1 MVFSSIPF
9 LYYFL
14 PIVLIA
20 YFLVPRKAKNY
31 VLLLASLFFYFYGE
45 QLLVLLMLSS
55 ALVDYSMA
63 RIIEKFRD
71 NKIIPKIAL
80 AFTLLFDLGVLCYF
94 KYVDFFISNFN
105 AVFGMEIPLL
115 KIALP
120 LGISFY
126 TFQTLSYVLDVYRGD
141 VEAQKNFF
149 TYATYLTLF
158 PQLVAGPIVRYKT
171 VAHEL
176 LYREHSVSKFSQGV
190 FRFSIGMGKK
200 IMIANMLGEFV
211 NAFSSIQNPTVL
223 LCWLFAAAYSLQIYF
238 DFSGYS
244 DMAIGL
250 GKMFGFEFNE
260 NFDHPYTSKSISEF
274 WRRWHMSLGS
284 WFRDYIYIPLGGNRV
299 KFPRWLL
306 NVFVVWFATG
316 LWHGA
321 SWNFVLWGVYFGVFL
336 VLEKLFLGNLLKKL
350 PGFVSNAY
358 VIIVVFVSFVMF
370 GCMDYLGGFNQG
382 LQHIASMFGFG
393 GLPFASTNTL
403 YYLRDYAVVLVLA
416 IIGSTPFVKNLAN
429 KVVEKYPIAKWAQP
443 VIVVLIFLLCTAEL
457 SDASFNPFLYFN
469 F

>member
-14 PIVLIA
+14 PVVILV

-31 VLLLASLFFYFYGE
+31 VLLLSSLFFYFYGE
-45 QLLVLLMLSS
+45 QLLVLLMLTT
-55 ALVDYSMA
+55 ALVDYTMA

-71 NKIIPKIAL
+71 SKIIPKLAL
-80 AFTLLFDLGVLCYF
+80 GFSLLFDLGMLCYF

-115 KIALP
+115 NIALP
-120 LGISFY
+120 IGISFY
-126 TFQTLSYVLDVYRGD
+126 TFQTLSYVIDVYRGE

-149 TYATYLTLF
+149 HYATYLTLF

-176 LYREHSVSKFSQGV
+176 LYREHTISKFSEGV
-190 FRFSIGMGKK
+190 FRFSIGLGKK

-211 NAFSSIQNPTVL
+211 NSFQNIANPTVV
-223 LCWLFAAAYSLQIYF
+223 LCWLFALAYGMQIYF

-250 GKMFGFEFNE
+250 GKIFGFEFNE
-260 NFDHPYTSKSISEF
+260 NFDHPYMSKSVSEF

-306 NVFVVWFATG
+306 NVFIVWFTTG

-321 SWNFVLWGVYFGVFL
+321 SWNFVIWGVYFGVFL
-336 VLEKLFLGNLLKKL
+336 VLEKLFLAKWLKKA
-350 PGFVSNAY
+350 PGFVSHIY
-358 VIIVVFVSFVMF
+358 VIVVVFISFVIF
-370 GCMDYLGGFNQG
+370 GCNDYLGGFANG
-382 LQHIASMFGFG
+382 MQHIANMFGFG
-393 GLPFASTNTL
+393 G
-403 YYLRDYAVVLVLA
+403 
-416 IIGSTPFVKNLAN
+416 IPFV
-429 KVVEKYPIAKWAQP
+429 
-443 VIVVLIFLLCTAEL
+443 
-457 SDASFNPFLYFN
+457 S
-469 F
+469 